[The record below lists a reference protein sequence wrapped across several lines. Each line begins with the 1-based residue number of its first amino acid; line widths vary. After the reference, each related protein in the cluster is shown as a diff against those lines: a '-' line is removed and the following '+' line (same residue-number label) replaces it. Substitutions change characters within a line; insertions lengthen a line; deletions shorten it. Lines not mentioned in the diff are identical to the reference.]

1 MRFIK
6 VSSKKYEARD
16 QGDCVRF
23 TIKRS
28 NQRYIVRANGGCPDT
43 YIIFDT
49 LPDAKEYIRKHS
61 SVKKKGWIDFFVRHT
76 RGLSFGSQEQ
86 SNQHMKT
93 LAEKWKKSK

>member
-16 QGDCVRF
+16 QENTLRF

-28 NQRYIVRANGGCPDT
+28 HQRYIVRADGGCIDT

-49 LPDAKEYIRKHS
+49 LQDAKEYIRGHS
-61 SVKKKGWIDFFVRHT
+61 SVRRRGWIDFFVRHT
-76 RGLSFGSQEQ
+76 KGLSFTSQRE
-86 SNQHMKT
+86 SNKHMKS
-93 LAEKWKKSK
+93 LAERWKKGT